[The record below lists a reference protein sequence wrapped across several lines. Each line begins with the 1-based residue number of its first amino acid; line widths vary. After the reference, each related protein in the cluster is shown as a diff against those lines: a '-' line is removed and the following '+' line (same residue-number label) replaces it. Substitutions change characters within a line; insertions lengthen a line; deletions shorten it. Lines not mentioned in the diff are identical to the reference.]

1 MPKGR
6 SGHRRSSCTVC
17 RHAERTR
24 IDYLIASGGT
34 GTLKPLGP
42 RFGLSSQ
49 AIYNHAKKHVSA
61 EFRAAV
67 RIGPFESEEK
77 LRQLCAE
84 NGASIVETLRA
95 VNAAVMSRWLTAFE
109 VGGDEVFVSLTGQ
122 IRKNLELLARL
133 TKELMPPSMTVVNTN
148 NFMLF
153 EHPEYVQVIAAL
165 GMALRDYPDARRA
178 VTLALRQ
185 FSAAGERPLIEAPPT
200 SSEAA

>member
-84 NGASIVETLRA
+84 NGASIVETGDRLLFLKRRCCPSNRRWSCVRRRSA
-95 VNAAVMSRWLTAFE
+95 PHCVLDTEPIRRCRERQQRSRLPCLTAKCCRCRDRHRRSCSGSSGSWSRDNRCWARSRYRRPAYPQ
-109 VGGDEVFVSLTGQ
+109 GG
-122 IRKNLELLARL
+122 
-133 TKELMPPSMTVVNTN
+133 
-148 NFMLF
+148 
-153 EHPEYVQVIAAL
+153 
-165 GMALRDYPDARRA
+165 
-178 VTLALRQ
+178 
-185 FSAAGERPLIEAPPT
+185 
-200 SSEAA
+200 